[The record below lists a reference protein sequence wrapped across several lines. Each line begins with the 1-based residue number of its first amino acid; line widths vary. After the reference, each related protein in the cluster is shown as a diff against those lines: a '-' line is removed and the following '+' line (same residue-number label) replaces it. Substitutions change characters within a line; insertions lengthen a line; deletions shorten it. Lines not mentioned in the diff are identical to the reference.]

1 MAAIYSFLQ
10 RYEELTLD
18 EGFSE
23 IIHVDFIFTGSEEEK
38 EIWQLWW
45 D

>member
-1 MAAIYSFLQ
+1 MAAIYSFTQ
-10 RYEELTLD
+10 RYQEPTLD

-23 IIHVDFIFTGSEEEK
+23 IIKIDFTFTGTEEEK
-38 EIWQLWW
+38 EIWSLWW